1 MGRGQGE
8 TARPIWALIR
18 MSREAILSPDAPKPV
33 SAYSQAIRDGALL
46 FLAGQIPLDP
56 ATGQLVTGDLAA
68 ETDRII
74 LNMTAVL
81 RAAGATLSNV
91 VKTTVYLTNMAD
103 FPAFNAAYSRHFPGV
118 PPARTTVAVLALPLG
133 ARVEIEAIAT
143 LP

>member
-1 MGRGQGE
+1 M
-8 TARPIWALIR
+8 
-18 MSREAILSPDAPKPV
+18 
-33 SAYSQAIRDGALL
+33 
-46 FLAGQIPLDP
+46 
-56 ATGQLVTGDLAA
+56 VTGDLAA

-81 RAAGATLSNV
+81 EAAGATLANV

-103 FPAFNAAYSRHFPGV
+103 FPAFNAAYSRYFV
-118 PPARTTVAVLALPLG
+118 VLPPARTTVAVQALPLG